1 MDVNEFVQENWKTQS
16 CRHHIC
22 MLKEIGAK
30 QKHDLSSLSSS
41 WKDILLCDTLPSHI
55 VSGNCKSKVSN

>member
-16 CRHHIC
+16 CHHHIC
-22 MLKEIGAK
+22 MLKEVGAK

-41 WKDILLCDTLPSHI
+41 
-55 VSGNCKSKVSN
+55 